1 MKDFFIS
8 IFGKPEGIILFQLIE
23 ASQFTFYLSLIAFI
37 GGAFGG
43 AIITTLRILPNN
55 LVQKSATTF
64 VWLFQSTT
72 LPVSYT
78 HLTLPTKRIV

>member
-23 ASQFTFYLSLIAFI
+23 ASQFTIYLSLIAFI

-43 AIITTLRILPNN
+43 AVITILRILPNN
-55 LVQKSATTF
+55 FCMALSVHPITNASF
-64 VWLFQSTT
+64 PYWFRST
-72 LPVSYT
+72 
-78 HLTLPTKRIV
+78 

>member
-23 ASQFTFYLSLIAFI
+23 ASQFTIYLSLIAFI

-43 AIITTLRILPNN
+43 AIITILRILPNN

-64 VWLFQSTT
+64 VW
-72 LPVSYT
+72 PVSYT
-78 HLTLPTKRIV
+78 HLTLPTNREV